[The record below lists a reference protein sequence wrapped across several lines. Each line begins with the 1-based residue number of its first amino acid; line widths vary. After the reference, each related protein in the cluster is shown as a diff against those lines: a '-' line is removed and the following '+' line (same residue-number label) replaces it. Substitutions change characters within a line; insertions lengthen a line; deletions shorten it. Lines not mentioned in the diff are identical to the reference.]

1 MKKRSK
7 LFLIVALIL
16 IGTGAVLCLVGYLV
30 SMNRSEKLF
39 ADKLDSGERGYTYEF
54 KDGDLDILKLYVD
67 DADINIIGGA
77 EKPYIEIIN
86 FNESLYTFDISAAM
100 VTFRQSPDLS
110 SLASFWEGGFSF
122 KGLRYFFNPGTGRG
136 TGTINIYINEDEYIK
151 VFDLTSVKGKIS
163 ISDVNSVS
171 DWQLHTGSGGVS
183 VKNVINASTVN
194 ITSEE
199 TGIVSIFIDK
209 LTGENINISAP
220 DAKTSAKALCCRSL
234 DIQQS
239 HGVIDIDNSPMD
251 DDFTVNVITS
261 GKLTVDGES
270 YIDTYK
276 YPEKDQNTQS
286 GKNDKEDEKKTV
298 SAVSI
303 NTSVSSADA
312 SVNLNTN
319 KANKEKDN

>member
-7 LFLIVALIL
+7 LFLIVSLIL
-16 IGTGAVLCLVGYLV
+16 IGVGAALCLAGYLV
-30 SMNRSEKLF
+30 SMSRSEKLF
-39 ADKLDSGERGYTYEF
+39 ADKLADGERGYVYEF

-77 EKPYIEIIN
+77 EKPFIEIIN

-100 VTFRQSPDLS
+100 VTFRQSPDFS

-122 KGLRYFFNPGTGRG
+122 KGLRYFFNPGTVRG
-136 TGTINIYINEDEYIK
+136 TGTINVYINEDEYIK

-171 DWQLHTGSGGVS
+171 DWQLHVGSGGVS

-194 ITSEE
+194 VTSEE
-199 TGIVSIFIDK
+199 TGIVSISIDK
-209 LTGENINISAP
+209 LTGENVNITAP
-220 DAKTSAKALCCRSL
+220 DAKTAAKDLCCRSL
-234 DIQQS
+234 NIQQS
-239 HGVIDIDNSPMD
+239 HGVINIDNTPMD
-251 DDFTVNVITS
+251 EDLTVSIITS

-270 YIDTYK
+270 YIDSYK

-286 GKNDKEDEKKTV
+286 GNNKEDEKKTV
-298 SAVSI
+298 STVNI
-303 NTSVSSADA
+303 NTAVSSADA
-312 SVNLNTN
+312 SVTLDTN
-319 KANKEKDN
+319 KSNTEKDK